1 MFSPLDMEEDD
12 EFYLPMV
19 VTLQCAYFGPFPHK
33 YVELS
38 DDFTTENLDSIERL
52 VMHKGGRRIYRN
64 TLAANIS
71 KEAIRFLDKLMKLD
85 PRDRPSPQELLRDQW
100 LSGVVD

>member
-1 MFSPLDMEEDD
+1 MFSPPGMD
-12 EFYLPMV
+12 EKDEIYHVMV
-19 VTLQCAYFGPFPHK
+19 LTLQCAYFGPFPPK

-38 DDFTTENLDSIERL
+38 DAITMGDLDGIEGL
-52 VMHKGGRRIYRN
+52 VSQRGGRRKYRD
-64 TLAANIS
+64 TLASNIS
-71 KEAIRFLDKLMKLD
+71 KETVSFLDKFMKLD